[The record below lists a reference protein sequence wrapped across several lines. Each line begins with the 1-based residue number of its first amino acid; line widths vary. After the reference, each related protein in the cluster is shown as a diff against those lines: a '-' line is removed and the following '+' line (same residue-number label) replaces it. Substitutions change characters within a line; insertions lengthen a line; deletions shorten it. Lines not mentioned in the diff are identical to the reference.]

1 MAKFQMVYVV
11 TNDVGPGLLKG
22 EVVGVFDA
30 PDVADA
36 VVGGDKRYAI
46 TKMPVLCCDN
56 LVPMS
61 KYIEAVKDKN

>member
-1 MAKFQMVYVV
+1 MVYIV
-11 TNDVGPGLLKG
+11 TYVGSFDSLKG

-30 PDVADA
+30 PDIADA

-61 KYIEAVKDKN
+61 KYIEDTKGGN

>member
-1 MAKFQMVYVV
+1 MAQFQMVYVV
-11 TNDVGPGLLKG
+11 TYVGPGHLKG

-36 VVGGDKRYAI
+36 VVGGDKCYAI

-61 KYIEAVKDKN
+61 KYIEDVKGGN